1 MGSLP
6 GSALTSP
13 PVRLRQLSDNWSR
26 LVRWLWMLLFGFAV
40 LADIGAT
47 IYVFRDAYEVQ
58 PVFSRWGLDYDVE
71 YTGEVLVGTLPDKD
85 GKQLVQTQARV
96 TGIDSRSVDPNS
108 SLAELSTRIGAVQ
121 GPVLSIDLRQ
131 PDGRA
136 VHLEQRRSTAPGEAG
151 TLEQRDFRIAT
162 RLAAG
167 LLACGALLICSLLL
181 ALRRPADPVAMLF
194 AFAFA
199 GMAATIDP
207 PLQMWMSLQLS
218 IVNDVIAGAWFYL
231 LLIGFATFPD
241 GIFLPR
247 FYRWLLLAGIPF
259 SVFVSLPNVDENLQ
273 VFSGLFVLL
282 AMLIGQAIRFKR
294 VGSGIERQQIKWAG
308 FGFASGLVL
317 LLAAF
322 TVVLFIPDNPAEQ
335 NPWINLAALLL
346 FSLGMAA
353 IPLGLL
359 IALTR
364 YRLWEAD
371 TVITRSAAYAVVTI
385 VVGVVWAASTDLAKL
400 IIEQVVGRES
410 QAGATAVSAMIA
422 AGVFSPT
429 QSIVLGWTRKR
440 FGGPIDRVRGAA
452 ERLKNWGLTE
462 APEEVATRALAI
474 IDEAIHPTASAIVM
488 DTATGRE
495 LLASRD
501 AESAADPKLIEHLV
515 LADEES
521 SVGTL
526 LIGRR
531 SDGNRYNRQ
540 ELEAVRELI
549 PNLADA
555 LRVARSRHSRE
566 SVLQQRIE
574 EMAARL
580 AQIEGGQPKPA

>member
-1 MGSLP
+1 MP

-13 PVRLRQLSDNWSR
+13 PVRLRQLSDNWCR
-26 LVRWLWMLLFGFAV
+26 IARWLWMLLFGFAA

-58 PVFSRWGLDYDVE
+58 PIFSRWGLDYDVE
-71 YTGEVLVGTLPDKD
+71 YRGEVLVGTIPGAD
-85 GKQLVQTQARV
+85 GKQLVQTQARL
-96 TGIDSRSVDPNS
+96 TAIDGRPIDPVS
-108 SLAELSTRIGAVQ
+108 SLSELSTRIASVQ
-121 GPVLSIDLRQ
+121 GQVLAIDLKQ
-131 PDGRA
+131 PDGKA
-136 VHLEQRRSTAPGEAG
+136 VHLQQRRSPAVGDPRL
-151 TLEQRDFRIAT
+151 LEQRDFRIAT
-162 RLAAG
+162 RLTAG
-167 LLACGALLICSLLL
+167 LLACAALLICSLLL

-194 AFAFA
+194 AFAFS

-207 PLQMWMSLQLS
+207 PLQMWMGLQLS
-218 IVNDVIAGAWFYL
+218 AVNDVIAGGWYYL

-241 GIFLPR
+241 GIFVPR

-259 SVFVSLPNVDENLQ
+259 AVFLSLPNVDENLQ

-294 VGSGIERQQIKWAG
+294 VGNGIERQQIKWAG
-308 FGFASGLVL
+308 FGFVTGLVL
-317 LLAAF
+317 LLGAF

-335 NPWINLAALLL
+335 NPWVNLAALLL

-385 VVGVVWAASTDLAKL
+385 IVGVVWAASTDLAKL

-452 ERLKNWGLTE
+452 ERLKNWGLSET
-462 APEEVATRALAI
+462 PEEVATRALAI

-488 DTATGRE
+488 DTATGRD

-580 AQIEGGQPKPA
+580 AQIEGGRPKPA

>member
-1 MGSLP
+1 
-6 GSALTSP
+6 
-13 PVRLRQLSDNWSR
+13 
-26 LVRWLWMLLFGFAV
+26 
-40 LADIGAT
+40 
-47 IYVFRDAYEVQ
+47 
-58 PVFSRWGLDYDVE
+58 
-71 YTGEVLVGTLPDKD
+71 
-85 GKQLVQTQARV
+85 
-96 TGIDSRSVDPNS
+96 
-108 SLAELSTRIGAVQ
+108 
-121 GPVLSIDLRQ
+121 
-131 PDGRA
+131 
-136 VHLEQRRSTAPGEAG
+136 
-151 TLEQRDFRIAT
+151 
-162 RLAAG
+162 
-167 LLACGALLICSLLL
+167 
-181 ALRRPADPVAMLF
+181 
-194 AFAFA
+194 
-199 GMAATIDP
+199 
-207 PLQMWMSLQLS
+207 MWMGLQLS
-218 IVNDVIAGAWFYL
+218 AVNDVIAGGWYYL

-241 GIFLPR
+241 GIFVPR

-259 SVFVSLPNVDENLQ
+259 AVFLSLPNVDENLQ

-294 VGSGIERQQIKWAG
+294 VGNGIERQQIKWAG
-308 FGFASGLVL
+308 FGFVTGLVL
-317 LLAAF
+317 LLGAF
-322 TVVLFIPDNPAEQ
+322 TVVLLIPDNPAEQ
-335 NPWINLAALLL
+335 NPWVNLAALLL

-385 VVGVVWAASTDLAKL
+385 IVGVVWAASTDLAKL

-452 ERLKNWGLTE
+452 ERLKNWGLSET
-462 APEEVATRALAI
+462 PEEVATRALAI

-488 DTATGRE
+488 DTATGRD

-580 AQIEGGQPKPA
+580 AQIEGGRPKPA

>member
-1 MGSLP
+1 MP

-13 PVRLRQLSDNWSR
+13 PVRLRQLSDNWCR
-26 LVRWLWMLLFGFAV
+26 IARWLWMLLFGFAA

-58 PVFSRWGLDYDVE
+58 PIFSRWGLDYDVE
-71 YTGEVLVGTLPDKD
+71 YRGEVLVGTIPGAD
-85 GKQLVQTQARV
+85 GKQLVQTQARL
-96 TGIDSRSVDPNS
+96 TAIDGRPIDPDS
-108 SLAELSTRIGAVQ
+108 SLSELSTRIASVQ
-121 GPVLSIDLRQ
+121 GQVLAIDLKQ
-131 PDGRA
+131 PDGKA
-136 VHLEQRRSTAPGEAG
+136 VHLQQRRSPAVGDSRL
-151 TLEQRDFRIAT
+151 LEQRDFRIAT
-162 RLAAG
+162 RLTAG
-167 LLACGALLICSLLL
+167 LLACAALLICSLLL

-194 AFAFA
+194 AFAFS

-207 PLQMWMSLQLS
+207 PLQMWMGLQLS
-218 IVNDVIAGAWFYL
+218 AVNDVIAGGWYYL

-241 GIFLPR
+241 GIFVPR

-259 SVFVSLPNVDENLQ
+259 AVFLSLPNVDENLQ

-294 VGSGIERQQIKWAG
+294 VGNGIERQQIKWAG
-308 FGFASGLVL
+308 FGFVTGLVL
-317 LLAAF
+317 LLGAF

-335 NPWINLAALLL
+335 NPWVNLAALLL

-385 VVGVVWAASTDLAKL
+385 IVGVVWAASTDLAKL

-452 ERLKNWGLTE
+452 ERLKNWGLSET
-462 APEEVATRALAI
+462 PEEVATRALAI

-488 DTATGRE
+488 DTATGRD

-580 AQIEGGQPKPA
+580 AQIEGGRPKPA